1 MGNAKRQVLACRVP
15 EIAAFGFT
23 HLHMVS
29 KQPISA
35 LLDRTMTW
43 QPTSRVLPLQCK
55 PRDTTEQ
62 YGLSGARGDHEHG
75 KCIGHKGWRPQVS
88 PARRCWHAVRYWAVP
103 CIHQAASRAKLRQRD
118 LRLGLETD
126 RRGHMRLV
134 ATFGIVGPVL
144 RQLKSIGDRQPGMM
158 IGDRRRHRHL
168 NWSACRAVRNANGAC
183 RRACPITLV
192 NSST

>member
-1 MGNAKRQVLACRVP
+1 MDFQAPVFPLKVIMSTGSASARKDGGHIGEPSAPMPAR
-15 EIAAFGFT
+15 
-23 HLHMVS
+23 
-29 KQPISA
+29 SA
-35 LLDRTMTW
+35 LLGRTLH
-43 QPTSRVLPLQCK
+43 P
-55 PRDTTEQ
+55 
-62 YGLSGARGDHEHG
+62 SGRQ
-75 KCIGHKGWRPQVS
+75 R
-88 PARRCWHAVRYWAVP
+88 
-103 CIHQAASRAKLRQRD
+103 RAKLRQRD

-134 ATFGIVGPVL
+134 APLGIVGPVL